1 MGEYPERDGI
11 AAMHVAYLPPDK
23 LIGLSKIPR
32 IVDMFARRLQAQEP
46 LTREMAEATAEET
59 AQRIVGRPLRGGR
72 GLKLGWCTTVITP
85 PVVSPPARGA
95 WIA

>member
-32 IVDMFARRLQAQEP
+32 IVDMFARRLQAQER
-46 LTREMAEATAEET
+46 LTQEMAKAIAEET
-59 AQRIVGRPLRGGR
+59 APQGVAVMCEASRGGKKSAPPER
-72 GLKLGWCTTVITP
+72 VSIDFLNLGFGP
-85 PVVSPPARGA
+85 H
-95 WIA
+95 

>member
-1 MGEYPERDGI
+1 MGEYPERDGL

-59 AQRIVGRPLRGGR
+59 AQRIVGRPPRAGGVDCLR
-72 GLKLGWCTTVITP
+72 
-85 PVVSPPARGA
+85 PVFLARILMAVGPKVTLS
-95 WIA
+95 